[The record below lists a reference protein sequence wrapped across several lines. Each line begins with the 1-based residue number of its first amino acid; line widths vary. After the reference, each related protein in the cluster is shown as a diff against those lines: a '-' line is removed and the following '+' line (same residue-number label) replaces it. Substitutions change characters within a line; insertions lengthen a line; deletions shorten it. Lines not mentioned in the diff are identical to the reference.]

1 MVSAE
6 AAGWQLST
14 RMGEKQGTAI
24 KIMRFMLAG
33 HVPKQV

>member
-14 RMGEKQGTAI
+14 RMGEEQDTAI
-24 KIMRFMLAG
+24 GAGQPKITGPLAG
-33 HVPKQV
+33 H